1 MTVKERVQAYCNQK
15 NIAITYFERSAG
27 LSNGYFKQT
36 TKRVPAEKLERIHRA
51 FPDLNPN
58 WLNTEMG
65 GMIIPST
72 PNTIVTGDINGNGNN
87 VIAGNNNKVG
97 DEIPAEIVEGI
108 KEELKEEVKEEVKAE
123 IVEAESIPMVSGE
136 ISATSGVD
144 VKAYIEENEDELE
157 YINPSQK
164 VGHANHAEQLTDMA
178 MAPSFLPGD
187 FMFLKFLKDK
197 SAIVDGKMYYFN
209 TKNRSSM
216 IRKVKVEG
224 NCLRLIAENP
234 TFGDIIMPKDDVI
247 RVAKIVGMLR
257 LTFGDYYAGIEAVR
271 KQKDAQIDAI
281 IEQQGKLIAEMA
293 EFSKRENLF
302 MQMLAEKK

>member
-1 MTVKERVQAYCNQK
+1 M
-15 NIAITYFERSAG
+15 
-27 LSNGYFKQT
+27 
-36 TKRVPAEKLERIHRA
+36 EKLRTIFRNVRSNAKYGVHTQKDFAQAIGIQPSSLSSAMNGDERYLTNSLFEKVYNA
-51 FPDLNPN
+51 FPDIVDTNV
-58 WLNTEMG
+58 T
-65 GMIIPST
+65 
-72 PNTIVTGDINGNGNN
+72 TIVTGDINGNGNN

-97 DEIPAEIVEGI
+97 DEIPAEIVEEI

-197 SAIVDGKMYYFN
+197 TAIVDGKMYYFN

>member
-1 MTVKERVQAYCNQK
+1 MSTIKRLRQFVDFKGISKYKFYQLTGIANGYLDREGNIGTDKCEQIISVFPELNLTWLVTGEGEMTVD
-15 NIAITYFERSAG
+15 SA
-27 LSNGYFKQT
+27 K
-36 TKRVPAEKLERIHRA
+36 A
-51 FPDLNPN
+51 
-58 WLNTEMG
+58 
-65 GMIIPST
+65 
-72 PNTIVTGDINGNGNN
+72 TIVTGDINGNGNN

-97 DEIPAEIVEGI
+97 DEIPAEIVEEI
-108 KEELKEEVKEEVKAE
+108 REELKEEVKAE

-197 SAIVDGKMYYFN
+197 TAIVDGKMYYFN

>member
-1 MTVKERVQAYCNQK
+1 MSTIKRLRQFVDFKGISKYKFYQLTGIANGYLDREGNIGTDKCEQIISVFPELNLAWLVTGEGEMTVD
-15 NIAITYFERSAG
+15 SA
-27 LSNGYFKQT
+27 KT
-36 TKRVPAEKLERIHRA
+36 
-51 FPDLNPN
+51 
-58 WLNTEMG
+58 
-65 GMIIPST
+65 
-72 PNTIVTGDINGNGNN
+72 TIVTGNINGNGNN

-97 DEIPAEIVEGI
+97 DEIPAEIVEEI
-108 KEELKEEVKEEVKAE
+108 REELKEEVKAE

-197 SAIVDGKMYYFN
+197 TAIVDGKMYYFN

>member
-1 MTVKERVQAYCNQK
+1 MSTIKRLRQFVDFKGISKYKFYQLTG
-15 NIAITYFERSAG
+15 IA
-27 LSNGYFKQT
+27 NGYLDREGNIGTDKCEQIIS
-36 TKRVPAEKLERIHRA
+36 V
-51 FPDLNPN
+51 FPELNLA
-58 WLNTEMG
+58 WL
-65 GMIIPST
+65 
-72 PNTIVTGDINGNGNN
+72 VTGEGEMTIDSAKTTIATGNIIGNGNN

-97 DEIPAEIVEGI
+97 DEIPAEIVEEI
-108 KEELKEEVKEEVKAE
+108 REELKEEVKAE

>member
-1 MTVKERVQAYCNQK
+1 MSTIKRLRQFVDFKGISKYKFYQLTGIANGYLDREGNIGTDKCEQIISVFPELNLAWLVTGEGEMTVDSTKTTIATG
-15 NIAITYFERSAG
+15 NII
-27 LSNGYFKQT
+27 
-36 TKRVPAEKLERIHRA
+36 
-51 FPDLNPN
+51 
-58 WLNTEMG
+58 
-65 GMIIPST
+65 
-72 PNTIVTGDINGNGNN
+72 GNGNN

-97 DEIPAEIVEGI
+97 DEIPAEIVEEI
-108 KEELKEEVKEEVKAE
+108 REELKEEVKAE

>member
-1 MTVKERVQAYCNQK
+1 MSTIKRLRQFVDFKGISKYKFYQLTGIANGYLDREGNIGTDKCEQIISVFPELNLTWLVTGEGEMTVD
-15 NIAITYFERSAG
+15 SA
-27 LSNGYFKQT
+27 KT
-36 TKRVPAEKLERIHRA
+36 
-51 FPDLNPN
+51 
-58 WLNTEMG
+58 
-65 GMIIPST
+65 
-72 PNTIVTGDINGNGNN
+72 TIVTGDINGNGNN

-97 DEIPAEIVEGI
+97 DEIPAEIVEEI
-108 KEELKEEVKEEVKAE
+108 REELKEEVKAE

-197 SAIVDGKMYYFN
+197 TAIVDGKMYYFN

>member
-1 MTVKERVQAYCNQK
+1 MIKDRIDAYCAFK
-15 NIAITYFERSAG
+15 KIAVSAFERHCG
-27 LSNGYFKQT
+27 ISNGYFGNLKNAPSM
-36 TKRVPAEKLERIHRA
+36 KMRGRIQSA
-51 FPDLNPN
+51 FPDLNME
-58 WLNTEMG
+58 WLITGNGDMLLPAET
-65 GMIIPST
+65 PS
-72 PNTIVTGDINGNGNN
+72 IVTGNIIGNGNN

-97 DEIPAEIVEGI
+97 DEIPAEIVEEI
-108 KEELKEEVKEEVKAE
+108 REELKEEVKAE

-197 SAIVDGKMYYFN
+197 TAIVDGKMYYFN

>member
-87 VIAGNNNKVG
+87 LIAGNHNKIG
-97 DEIPAEIVEGI
+97 DAVPADIVEEW
-108 KEELKEEVKEEVKAE
+108 KEELKEEVKGEVKDE
-123 IVEAESIPMVSGE
+123 VEKEMSIPIVSGE
-136 ISATSGVD
+136 ISTASGVD
-144 VKAYIEENEDELE
+144 VQAYVEENENELE
-157 YINPSQK
+157 YINPSQMLA
-164 VGHANHAEQLTDMA
+164 HAKHAEVMSDMS
-178 MAPSFLPGD
+178 MAPTFLPGD
-187 FMFLKFLKDK
+187 FIFLRPLKNK
-197 SAIVDGKMYYFN
+197 NAIIDGKRYYFN
-209 TKNRSSM
+209 SKDRAAM

-224 NCLRLIAENP
+224 DALRLIAENP
-234 TFGDIIMPKDDVI
+234 SFGDIVMPKSDVI
-247 RVAKIVGMLR
+247 SVAKIIALMR
-257 LTFGDYYAGIEAVR
+257 MTFGDYYADIEAVR
-271 KQKDAQIDAI
+271 QKKDEQILKI
-281 IEQQGKLIAEMA
+281 IEQQGQLIYEMG
-293 EFSKRENLF
+293 EFSKRENIL
-302 MQMLAEKK
+302 MQMLADKK